1 MTDPRSDMYAK
12 CMQTDCHEV
21 VKRDTSRHQP
31 SGKSAGQ
38 RHYVALVDTSRNG
51 RFLPGGQE
59 AGGSNPLSP
68 TKKEQVR
75 AGSARAGSSSFQP
88 VRTV

>member
-31 SGKSAGQ
+31 SGKSPGQ
-38 RHYVALVDTSRNG
+38 RHYLALVDTSRNG

-59 AGGSNPLSP
+59 VGSSNLPSP
-68 TKKEQVR
+68 TPKEQVR
-75 AGSARAGSSSFQP
+75 AGAERTGLCRSRL
-88 VRTV
+88 VRTD